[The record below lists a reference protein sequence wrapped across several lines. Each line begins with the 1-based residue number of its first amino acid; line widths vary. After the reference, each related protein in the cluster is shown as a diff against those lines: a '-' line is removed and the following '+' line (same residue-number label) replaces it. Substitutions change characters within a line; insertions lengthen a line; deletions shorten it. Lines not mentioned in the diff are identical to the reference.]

1 MKKFYFLFLF
11 ALIAS
16 IGNLY
21 AAEKTVTW
29 NFAGRKS
36 GTGATTSCELKVQS
50 GSASGTWKITA
61 SKKFSAQTGRGST
74 SVTLGSKND
83 PCTDAKLEL
92 TNSPIP
98 EGAQIKKVSI
108 TAKTNNANGATFG
121 LQIGGVSSETTLT
134 FDKTKTTQE
143 FTESKVGNVVLVI
156 NTLNQSNVSLY
167 SISITYEEV
176 AETKC
181 AKPTFNLENG
191 KTYTDAQTLVI
202 TSTTA
207 DATIHYTI
215 NRGEE
220 KTGQPAE
227 FTENGEYTVDAWA
240 TKDNLTESDH
250 ASIKFTIAKK
260 CAAPTF
266 TPAAG
271 FLKLGNAITF
281 TSATADAEVY
291 YQYSYNGGEYTSF
304 VKGTSFTPDKEGT
317 YKIIAKATK
326 TGLEDGVSGEQ
337 IYEVGNLVFYES
349 FDKNDGTGG
358 NDGKWSGSIASN
370 DIQYDVTGW
379 TCQNASGANKC
390 AKFGTSSKKGTA
402 TTPALTD
409 LEGDAILTFK
419 AAPWNTEGGKMSVTI
434 SDGTIETS
442 EFELINNTFTEYSVK
457 ISGGA
462 TSKITFTSSE
472 ARFFLDEVKVK
483 QVAVAT
489 PTITPNGG
497 DVKVGDKITFAT
509 KTDGATLS
517 YSTDGG
523 QTWTPGS
530 EYAAAT
536 VGELNLWVKATK
548 GSDESAVAKA
558 TFNVVD
564 PNAIGSVNINITAD
578 KTAKTGELFGT
589 MTVAVPMPIN
599 ATVMDVVIKKDGK
612 EFSSDKN
619 LTAEFSKEITETGTY
634 EIDVTANNDKE
645 IIGDKKTAEFYSN
658 KLTDIA
664 DFLLYG
670 PECNNLFGSDVVYEF
685 TCPLSVTYA
694 NGSNLWVTD
703 GTDGMLIFQRGG
715 FSTAYTN
722 GTVFAKG
729 IKGQYTVYNNTIE
742 LTEPVLTETTEG
754 ATVDPKQIEIAAIS
768 ADNQNQFVIIKD
780 AVLNVKNET
789 FADAAGNTVDM
800 YDKKF
805 CTVPADGTYDVVGI
819 VSYYGYSEA
828 EAATQ
833 VYPLAFL
840 TAPTATL
847 GFTAAEINE
856 MPWLAANDKVLTE
869 EATEVKDAS
878 CVKLTCE
885 EGAQIEYTLVS
896 AETGSSTAT
905 VESGAEIVGLIKGEV
920 YELTVCAVKGGYKSA
935 SRQYTFTITG
945 STSSVS
951 SMSAEGVKVFATE
964 GGVEVVAAEATD
976 VAVYTVAGQLVRQ
989 ARVAEDSTLVNVAPG
1004 FYVVRA
1010 NGTATKVI
1018 VR

>member
-21 AAEKTVTW
+21 AAEVTD
-29 NFAGRKS
+29 
-36 GTGATTSCELKVQS
+36 V
-50 GSASGTWKITA
+50 ITA
-61 SKKFSAQTGRGST
+61 SNLKATGTTYVLFSNVKVTSEASYSGQSAQTGNNTGIIQLNNSK
-74 SVTLGSKND
+74 KND
-83 PCTDAKLEL
+83 HNIGIVSTVSGGL
-92 TNSPIP
+92 
-98 EGAQIKKVSI
+98 IKSVSI
-108 TAKTNNANGATFG
+108 EVDNSNAKTYSVYAK
-121 LQIGGVSSETTLT
+121 
-134 FDKTKTTQE
+134 KTAYSAIEDLYNDPKQGDLIL
-143 FTESKVGNVVLVI
+143 ESK
-156 NTLNQSNVSLY
+156 
-167 SISITYEEV
+167 
-176 AETKC
+176 
-181 AKPTFNLENG
+181 
-191 KTYTDAQTLVI
+191 
-202 TSTTA
+202 ST
-207 DATIHYTI
+207 
-215 NRGEE
+215 
-220 KTGQPAE
+220 
-227 FTENGEYTVDAWA
+227 
-240 TKDNLTESDH
+240 
-250 ASIKFTIAKK
+250 
-260 CAAPTF
+260 
-266 TPAAG
+266 
-271 FLKLGNAITF
+271 
-281 TSATADAEVY
+281 
-291 YQYSYNGGEYTSF
+291 
-304 VKGTSFTPDKEGT
+304 
-317 YKIIAKATK
+317 
-326 TGLEDGVSGEQ
+326 
-337 IYEVGNLVFYES
+337 
-349 FDKNDGTGG
+349 
-358 NDGKWSGSIASN
+358 GSV
-370 DIQYDVTGW
+370 DVTGEYYYI
-379 TCQNASGANKC
+379 GIR
-390 AKFGTSSKKGTA
+390 SKKG
-402 TTPALTD
+402 
-409 LEGDAILTFK
+409 
-419 AAPWNTEGGKMSVTI
+419 V
-434 SDGTIETS
+434 
-442 EFELINNTFTEYSVK
+442 VK
-457 ISGGA
+457 IK
-462 TSKITFTSSE
+462 KITITYINSS
-472 ARFFLDEVKVK
+472 VS
-483 QVAVAT
+483 T

-517 YSTDGG
+517 YSTDEGK
-523 QTWTPGS
+523 TWTPGS
-530 EYAAAT
+530 EYTATT
-536 VGELNLWVKATK
+536 VGALNLWVKATK

-780 AVLNVKNET
+780 AVLNVKNKT

-856 MPWLAANDKVLTE
+856 MPWLAANDIVLTE

-964 GGVEVVAAEATD
+964 GGVEVVAEEAAE
-976 VAVYTVAGQLVRQ
+976 VAVYTAAGQLVRQ
-989 ARVAEDSTLVNVAPG
+989 ARVAEGSTLVNVAPG

>member
-16 IGNLY
+16 ISNLY
-21 AAEKTVTW
+21 AVEKTVTFDFSTDPGVVSGIKNGEITVSFKTPGNTPAW
-29 NFAGRKS
+29 NKS
-36 GTGATTSCELKVQS
+36 NGGEIRAYAKNTITVSSAKKIKAIKFTFNKSD
-50 GSASGTWKITA
+50 GSNKIT
-61 SKKFSAQTGRGST
+61 STPTGFTSPTWTGESESVVFS
-74 SVTLGSKND
+74 
-83 PCTDAKLEL
+83 
-92 TNSPIP
+92 
-98 EGAQIKKVSI
+98 
-108 TAKTNNANGATFG
+108 
-121 LQIGGVSSETTLT
+121 IGGTKGHRKV
-134 FDKTKTTQE
+134 KTIE
-143 FTESKVGNVVLVI
+143 V
-156 NTLNQSNVSLY
+156 
-167 SISITYEEV
+167 TYEEG

-181 AKPTFNLENG
+181 AT
-191 KTYTDAQTLVI
+191 
-202 TSTTA
+202 
-207 DATIHYTI
+207 
-215 NRGEE
+215 
-220 KTGQPAE
+220 
-227 FTENGEYTVDAWA
+227 
-240 TKDNLTESDH
+240 
-250 ASIKFTIAKK
+250 
-260 CAAPTF
+260 PTF

-271 FLKLGNAITF
+271 YLKLGNAITF
-281 TSATADAEVY
+281 TSATADAEIY
-291 YQYSYNGGEYTSF
+291 YQYSYNGGEYNSF

-326 TGLEDGVSGEQ
+326 TGLEDGISGEQ
-337 IYEVGNLVFYES
+337 TYEVGNLVFYES

-358 NDGKWSGSIASN
+358 NDGRWNGSIAAN

-379 TCQNASGANKC
+379 TCENAKGANMC
-390 AKFGTSSKKGTA
+390 AKFGTGGAKGKA
-402 TTPALTD
+402 TTPALTG
-409 LEGDAILTFK
+409 LAGDAILTFK
-419 AAPWNTEGGKMSVTI
+419 AGAWNVTNEKNTLNISITNGTLDKTSV
-434 SDGTIETS
+434 
-442 EFELINNTFTEYSVK
+442 ELKKGEFTEYT
-457 ISGGA
+457 INITGADA
-462 TSKITFTSSE
+462 TSKITFE
-472 ARFFLDEVKVK
+472 AAEVEDNRFFLDEVKVK

-509 KTDGATLS
+509 KTEGATLS
-517 YSTDGG
+517 YSTDEGK
-523 QTWTPGS
+523 TWTPGS
-530 EYAAAT
+530 EYTAAA
-536 VGELNLWVKATK
+536 VGALNLWVKAIK
-548 GSDESAVAKA
+548 DSDESAVAKA

-578 KTAKTGELFGT
+578 KKAKTGELFGT

-612 EFSSDKN
+612 EFSSDKG

-645 IIGDKKTAEFYSN
+645 ITGDKKTAEFYSN

-685 TCPLSVTYA
+685 TCPLSVTFSK
-694 NGSNLWVTD
+694 GENLWVTD

-729 IKGQYTVYNNTIE
+729 IKGQYTVYNNTTIE

-754 ATVDPKQIEIAAIS
+754 ATVDPKQIEISAIK
-768 ADNQNQFVIIKD
+768 ADNQNQYVIIKD

-789 FADAAGNTVDM
+789 FADAVGNTVDM
-800 YDKKF
+800 FDKKF

-819 VSYYGYSEA
+819 VSYYKPKKA

-840 TAPTATL
+840 TTPTATL

-951 SMSAEGVKVFATE
+951 SMSAEGVKVFAAE
-964 GGVEVVAAEATD
+964 GGVKVVADEAAD

-989 ARVAEDSTLVNVAPG
+989 ARVAEGSTLVNVAPG

>member
-16 IGNLY
+16 ISNLY
-21 AAEKTVTW
+21 AAGKTVTFDFSTDPGAVSGIKNGEIMVSFKTPGVAPVW
-29 NFAGRKS
+29 KESNGGEIRAYAKNTITVSSAKKIKAIKFTFNKDDGNKITSTPTGFTSPTWTGESESVVFKIGGKS
-36 GTGATTSCELKVQS
+36 GHRKVK
-50 GSASGTWKITA
+50 TIE
-61 SKKFSAQTGRGST
+61 
-74 SVTLGSKND
+74 VTY
-83 PCTDAKLEL
+83 DA
-92 TNSPIP
+92 P
-98 EGAQIKKVSI
+98 V
-108 TAKTNNANGATFG
+108 
-121 LQIGGVSSETTLT
+121 
-134 FDKTKTTQE
+134 
-143 FTESKVGNVVLVI
+143 
-156 NTLNQSNVSLY
+156 
-167 SISITYEEV
+167 
-176 AETKC
+176 ETKC
-181 AKPTFNLENG
+181 ATPTFNLENG
-191 KTYTDAQTLVI
+191 KTYTDAQTLEI

-215 NRGEE
+215 NGGEE
-220 KTGQPAE
+220 KTGQSAE

-240 TKDNLTESDH
+240 TKDGLTDSEH
-250 ASIKFTIAKK
+250 APITFTIAKK

-291 YQYSYNGGEYTSF
+291 YQYSYNGGEYNSF

-326 TGLEDGVSGEQ
+326 TGFEDGVSEEQ

-379 TCQNASGANKC
+379 TCPNASGANKC

-402 TTPALTD
+402 TTPALTG

-472 ARFFLDEVKVK
+472 DRFFLDEVKVK

-530 EYAAAT
+530 EYTATT
-536 VGELNLWVKATK
+536 VGALNLWVKATK

-800 YDKKF
+800 YDKEF

-819 VSYYGYSEA
+819 VSYFGYPNNVP
-828 EAATQ
+828 ATQ

-856 MPWLAANDKVLTE
+856 MPWLAANDIVLTE
-869 EATEVKDAS
+869 DGSFEDMNAS

-885 EGAQIEYTLVS
+885 EGAQIEYTLDS
-896 AETGSSTAT
+896 GEPSPSTAT
-905 VESGAEIVGLIKGEV
+905 VESGTEIGFTDGES
-920 YELTVCAVKGGYKSA
+920 YMLTVCAVKGGYKSA
-935 SRQYTFTITG
+935 SREYLFSIG
-945 STSSVS
+945 KTSSVS
-951 SMSAEGVKVFATE
+951 SMSAEGVKVFAAE
-964 GGVEVVAAEATD
+964 GGVEVVADEAAE

-989 ARVAEDSTLVNVAPG
+989 ARVAEGSTLVNVAPG

-1010 NGTATKVI
+1010 NDTATKVI

>member
-61 SKKFSAQTGRGST
+61 SKKFSAQTGSGST

-108 TAKTNNANGATFG
+108 TAKTNNAKGATFG

-291 YQYSYNGGEYTSF
+291 YQYSYNGGEYNSF

-317 YKIIAKATK
+317 FKIIAKATK
-326 TGLEDGVSGEQ
+326 TGFEDGVSEEQ

-358 NDGKWSGSIASN
+358 NDGQWSGNIATN

-379 TCQNASGANKC
+379 TCISENGANKC
-390 AKFGTSSKKGTA
+390 ARFGANKTKGKA
-402 TTPALTD
+402 TTPALAG

-419 AAPWNTEGGKMSVTI
+419 AAPWGDEGGKMTVSI
-434 SDGTIETS
+434 SNGTIENS
-442 EFELINNTFTEYSVK
+442 KFDLSNQTFTEYSVK
-457 ISGGA
+457 IRGGA
-462 TSKITFTSSE
+462 TSKITFTSE
-472 ARFFLDEVKVK
+472 NNRFFLDEVKV
-483 QVAVAT
+483 VAIVKEPKE
-489 PTITPNGG
+489 PT
-497 DVKVGDKITFAT
+497 V
-509 KTDGATLS
+509 
-517 YSTDGG
+517 
-523 QTWTPGS
+523 
-530 EYAAAT
+530 
-536 VGELNLWVKATK
+536 
-548 GSDESAVAKA
+548 
-558 TFNVVD
+558 
-564 PNAIGSVNINITAD
+564 
-578 KTAKTGELFGT
+578 
-589 MTVAVPMPIN
+589 
-599 ATVMDVVIKKDGK
+599 
-612 EFSSDKN
+612 
-619 LTAEFSKEITETGTY
+619 
-634 EIDVTANNDKE
+634 
-645 IIGDKKTAEFYSN
+645 
-658 KLTDIA
+658 
-664 DFLLYG
+664 
-670 PECNNLFGSDVVYEF
+670 
-685 TCPLSVTYA
+685 
-694 NGSNLWVTD
+694 
-703 GTDGMLIFQRGG
+703 
-715 FSTAYTN
+715 
-722 GTVFAKG
+722 
-729 IKGQYTVYNNTIE
+729 
-742 LTEPVLTETTEG
+742 
-754 ATVDPKQIEIAAIS
+754 
-768 ADNQNQFVIIKD
+768 
-780 AVLNVKNET
+780 
-789 FADAAGNTVDM
+789 
-800 YDKKF
+800 
-805 CTVPADGTYDVVGI
+805 
-819 VSYYGYSEA
+819 
-828 EAATQ
+828 
-833 VYPLAFL
+833 
-840 TAPTATL
+840 TL

>member
-21 AAEKTVTW
+21 AAEVTD
-29 NFAGRKS
+29 
-36 GTGATTSCELKVQS
+36 V
-50 GSASGTWKITA
+50 ITA
-61 SKKFSAQTGRGST
+61 SNLKATGTTYVLFSNVKVTSEASYSGQSAQTGNNTGIIQLNNSIKNGHNIGIVST
-74 SVTLGSKND
+74 VSGGLIKSVSIEVDNSNANTYSVYAKKTAYSAIEDLYND
-83 PCTDAKLEL
+83 PKQGDLIL
-92 TNSPIP
+92 
-98 EGAQIKKVSI
+98 
-108 TAKTNNANGATFG
+108 
-121 LQIGGVSSETTLT
+121 
-134 FDKTKTTQE
+134 
-143 FTESKVGNVVLVI
+143 ESK
-156 NTLNQSNVSLY
+156 
-167 SISITYEEV
+167 
-176 AETKC
+176 
-181 AKPTFNLENG
+181 
-191 KTYTDAQTLVI
+191 
-202 TSTTA
+202 ST
-207 DATIHYTI
+207 
-215 NRGEE
+215 
-220 KTGQPAE
+220 
-227 FTENGEYTVDAWA
+227 
-240 TKDNLTESDH
+240 
-250 ASIKFTIAKK
+250 
-260 CAAPTF
+260 
-266 TPAAG
+266 
-271 FLKLGNAITF
+271 
-281 TSATADAEVY
+281 
-291 YQYSYNGGEYTSF
+291 
-304 VKGTSFTPDKEGT
+304 
-317 YKIIAKATK
+317 
-326 TGLEDGVSGEQ
+326 
-337 IYEVGNLVFYES
+337 
-349 FDKNDGTGG
+349 
-358 NDGKWSGSIASN
+358 GSV
-370 DIQYDVTGW
+370 DVTGEYYYI
-379 TCQNASGANKC
+379 GIR
-390 AKFGTSSKKGTA
+390 SKK
-402 TTPALTD
+402 
-409 LEGDAILTFK
+409 
-419 AAPWNTEGGKMSVTI
+419 NV
-434 SDGTIETS
+434 
-442 EFELINNTFTEYSVK
+442 VK
-457 ISGGA
+457 IK
-462 TSKITFTSSE
+462 KITITYINSS
-472 ARFFLDEVKVK
+472 VS
-483 QVAVAT
+483 T

-517 YSTDGG
+517 YSTDEGK
-523 QTWTPGS
+523 TWTPGS

-536 VGELNLWVKATK
+536 VGALNLWVKATK

-819 VSYYGYSEA
+819 VSYYGYSGA
-828 EAATQ
+828 VPATQ

-856 MPWLAANDKVLTE
+856 MSWLAANDKVLTE
-869 EATEVKDAS
+869 DGSFEDINAS

-885 EGAQIEYTLVS
+885 EGAQIEYTLDS
-896 AETGSSTAT
+896 GEPSPSTAT
-905 VESGAEIVGLIKGEV
+905 VESGTEIGFTDGES
-920 YELTVCAVKGGYKSA
+920 YMLTVCAVKGGYKSA
-935 SRQYTFTITG
+935 SREYMFSIG
-945 STSSVS
+945 KTSSVS
-951 SMSAEGVKVFATE
+951 SMSSEGVKVFAAE
-964 GGVEVVAAEATD
+964 GGVKVVAAEATD
-976 VAVYTVAGQLVRQ
+976 VAVYTAAGQLVRQ
-989 ARVAEDSTLVNVAPG
+989 ARVAEGSTLVNVAPG

>member
-21 AAEKTVTW
+21 AAEVTD
-29 NFAGRKS
+29 
-36 GTGATTSCELKVQS
+36 V
-50 GSASGTWKITA
+50 ITA
-61 SKKFSAQTGRGST
+61 SNLKATGTTYVLFSNVKVTSEASYSGQSAQTGNNTGIIQLNSKKKNSRNIGIVST
-74 SVTLGSKND
+74 VSGGLIKSVSIEVDNSNANTYSVYAKKTAYSAIEDLYND
-83 PCTDAKLEL
+83 PKQGNLILESKSTGSL
-92 TNSPIP
+92 DVAGEYYYIGIRSKS
-98 EGAQIKKVSI
+98 GAVKIKKI
-108 TAKTNNANGATFG
+108 T
-121 LQIGGVSSETTLT
+121 
-134 FDKTKTTQE
+134 
-143 FTESKVGNVVLVI
+143 
-156 NTLNQSNVSLY
+156 
-167 SISITYEEV
+167 ITYV
-176 AETKC
+176 
-181 AKPTFNLENG
+181 N
-191 KTYTDAQTLVI
+191 
-202 TSTTA
+202 
-207 DATIHYTI
+207 
-215 NRGEE
+215 
-220 KTGQPAE
+220 
-227 FTENGEYTVDAWA
+227 
-240 TKDNLTESDH
+240 
-250 ASIKFTIAKK
+250 
-260 CAAPTF
+260 
-266 TPAAG
+266 
-271 FLKLGNAITF
+271 
-281 TSATADAEVY
+281 
-291 YQYSYNGGEYTSF
+291 
-304 VKGTSFTPDKEGT
+304 
-317 YKIIAKATK
+317 
-326 TGLEDGVSGEQ
+326 
-337 IYEVGNLVFYES
+337 
-349 FDKNDGTGG
+349 
-358 NDGKWSGSIASN
+358 
-370 DIQYDVTGW
+370 
-379 TCQNASGANKC
+379 
-390 AKFGTSSKKGTA
+390 SS
-402 TTPALTD
+402 
-409 LEGDAILTFK
+409 
-419 AAPWNTEGGKMSVTI
+419 
-434 SDGTIETS
+434 
-442 EFELINNTFTEYSVK
+442 
-457 ISGGA
+457 
-462 TSKITFTSSE
+462 
-472 ARFFLDEVKVK
+472 
-483 QVAVAT
+483 VAT

-523 QTWTPGS
+523 QTWTQGS
-530 EYAAAT
+530 EYTATT
-536 VGELNLWVKATK
+536 VGALNLWVKATK
-548 GSDESAVAKA
+548 DSDESAVAKA

-645 IIGDKKTAEFYSN
+645 ITGDKKTAEFYSN

-722 GTVFAKG
+722 GTVFVKG

-819 VSYYGYSEA
+819 VSYFGYSGA
-828 EAATQ
+828 VPATQ

-856 MPWLAANDKVLTE
+856 MSWLAANDKVLTE
-869 EATEVKDAS
+869 DGSFEDINAS

-885 EGAQIEYTLVS
+885 EGAQIEYTLDS
-896 AETGSSTAT
+896 GEPSPSTAT
-905 VESGAEIVGLIKGEV
+905 VESGTEIGFTDGES
-920 YELTVCAVKGGYKSA
+920 YMLTVCAVKGGYKSA
-935 SRQYTFTITG
+935 SREYMFSIG
-945 STSSVS
+945 KTSSVS
-951 SMSAEGVKVFATE
+951 SMSAEGVKVFAAE
-964 GGVEVVAAEATD
+964 SGVEVVADEATD
-976 VAVYTVAGQLVRQ
+976 VAVYTAAGQLVRQ
-989 ARVAEDSTLVNVAPG
+989 ARVAEGSTLVNVAPG

>member
-29 NFAGRKS
+29 NFDNFPEDGLAAEKFKS
-36 GTGATTSCELKVQS
+36 YNLSGEKCASTGGKASADIVTVNKYVNITNISFKISKTSKNSKSSVYKVYIS
-50 GSASGTWKITA
+50 ENGKSWIYVGASPNYTSAEIKNGKWTDVSLNFAQDKKTGYVKIEYT
-61 SKKFSAQTGRGST
+61 GST
-74 SVTLGSKND
+74 AERLI
-83 PCTDAKLEL
+83 DA
-92 TNSPIP
+92 
-98 EGAQIKKVSI
+98 
-108 TAKTNNANGATFG
+108 
-121 LQIGGVSSETTLT
+121 
-134 FDKTKTTQE
+134 
-143 FTESKVGNVVLVI
+143 
-156 NTLNQSNVSLY
+156 
-167 SISITYEEV
+167 ISITYEE
-176 AETKC
+176 AEG
-181 AKPTFNLENG
+181 PTP
-191 KTYTDAQTLVI
+191 VV
-202 TSTTA
+202 S
-207 DATIHYTI
+207 
-215 NRGEE
+215 
-220 KTGQPAE
+220 
-227 FTENGEYTVDAWA
+227 
-240 TKDNLTESDH
+240 
-250 ASIKFTIAKK
+250 K

-271 FLKLGNAITF
+271 YLKLGNAITF
-281 TSATADAEVY
+281 TSATADAEIS

-326 TGLEDGVSGEQ
+326 TGLEDGISGEQ
-337 IYEVGNLVFYES
+337 TYEVGNLVFYES

-358 NDGKWSGSIASN
+358 NDGQWNGNIATSSIK
-370 DIQYDVTGW
+370 YDVTGW
-379 TCQNASGANKC
+379 TCLNASGANKC

-402 TTPALTD
+402 TTPALTG
-409 LEGDAILTFK
+409 LAGDAVLAFK
-419 AAPWNTEGGKMSVTI
+419 AGAWNVTDEKTTLNISITNGTLDKTSV
-434 SDGTIETS
+434 
-442 EFELINNTFTEYSVK
+442 ELKKGEFTEYT
-457 ISGGA
+457 INITGADA
-462 TSKITFTSSE
+462 TSKITFE
-472 ARFFLDEVKVK
+472 AAEVEDNRFFLDEVKIK

-497 DVKVGDKITFAT
+497 DVNVGDKITFVT

-530 EYAAAT
+530 EYTAAK
-536 VGELNLWVKATK
+536 VGALNLWVKATK
-548 GSDESAVAKA
+548 DSDESAVAKA

-578 KTAKTGELFGT
+578 KTAATGELFGT

-599 ATVMDVVIKKDGK
+599 ATEMDVVIKKDGK
-612 EFSSDKN
+612 EFINKKGLS
-619 LTAEFSKEITETGTY
+619 TEFSTVITETGTY
-634 EIDVTANNDKE
+634 EIDVIANNDKE
-645 IIGDKKTAEFYSN
+645 MTGDKKTAELYSN

-729 IKGQYTVYNNTIE
+729 IKGQYTVYNNTTIE

-754 ATVDPKQIEIAAIS
+754 ATVDPKQIEISAIK

-800 YDKKF
+800 FNKEF

-819 VSYYGYSEA
+819 VSYYKPKKA

-856 MPWLAANDKVLTE
+856 MPWLAANDIVLTE
-869 EATEVKDAS
+869 DGSFEGMNAS

-885 EGAQIEYTLVS
+885 EGAQIEYTLDS
-896 AETGSSTAT
+896 GEPSPSTAA
-905 VESGAEIVGLIKGEV
+905 VESGTEIGFTDGES
-920 YELTVCAVKGGYKSA
+920 YMLTVCAVKGGYKSA
-935 SRQYTFTITG
+935 SREYMFSIG
-945 STSSVS
+945 KTSSVS
-951 SMSAEGVKVFATE
+951 SMSAEGVKVFAAE
-964 GGVEVVAAEATD
+964 GGVEVVAAEAAD

-989 ARVAEDSTLVNVAPG
+989 VRVAEGSTLVNVAPG

>member
-29 NFAGRKS
+29 NFDNFPEDGLAAEKFKS
-36 GTGATTSCELKVQS
+36 YNLSGEKCASTGGKASADIVTVNKYVNITNISFKISKTSKNSKSSVYKVYIS
-50 GSASGTWKITA
+50 ENGKSWIYVGASPNYTSAEIKNGKWTDVSLNFAQDKKTGYVKIEYT
-61 SKKFSAQTGRGST
+61 GST
-74 SVTLGSKND
+74 AERLI
-83 PCTDAKLEL
+83 DA
-92 TNSPIP
+92 
-98 EGAQIKKVSI
+98 
-108 TAKTNNANGATFG
+108 
-121 LQIGGVSSETTLT
+121 
-134 FDKTKTTQE
+134 
-143 FTESKVGNVVLVI
+143 
-156 NTLNQSNVSLY
+156 
-167 SISITYEEV
+167 ISITYEE
-176 AETKC
+176 AEG
-181 AKPTFNLENG
+181 PTP
-191 KTYTDAQTLVI
+191 VV
-202 TSTTA
+202 S
-207 DATIHYTI
+207 
-215 NRGEE
+215 
-220 KTGQPAE
+220 
-227 FTENGEYTVDAWA
+227 
-240 TKDNLTESDH
+240 
-250 ASIKFTIAKK
+250 K

-271 FLKLGNAITF
+271 YLKLGNAITF
-281 TSATADAEVY
+281 TSATADAEIS

-358 NDGKWSGSIASN
+358 NDGQWSGNIATN
-370 DIQYDVTGW
+370 DIQYDVAGW
-379 TCQNASGANKC
+379 TCENEKGANKC

-402 TTPALTD
+402 TTPALTG

-442 EFELINNTFTEYSVK
+442 EFELINNTFTEYFVK

-472 ARFFLDEVKVK
+472 DRFFLDEVKVK
-483 QVAVAT
+483 PVLVAT

-530 EYAAAT
+530 EYTATT
-536 VGELNLWVKATK
+536 VGALNLWVKATK

-645 IIGDKKTAEFYSN
+645 ITGDKKTAEFYSN

-685 TCPLSVTYA
+685 TCPLSVTFS
-694 NGSNLWVTD
+694 NGENLWVTD

-729 IKGQYTVYNNTIE
+729 IKGQYTVYRNTIE
-742 LTEPVLTETTEG
+742 LLNPTLTETTEG
-754 ATVDPKQIEIAAIS
+754 ATIDPKQIEIAAIS

-856 MPWLAANDKVLTE
+856 MPWLAANDIVLTE
-869 EATEVKDAS
+869 DGSFEDINAS

-885 EGAQIEYTLVS
+885 EGAQIEYTLDS
-896 AETGSSTAT
+896 GEPSPSTAT
-905 VESGAEIVGLIKGEV
+905 VESGTEIGFTDGES
-920 YELTVCAVKGGYKSA
+920 YMLTVCAVKGGYKSA
-935 SRQYTFTITG
+935 SREYLFSIG
-945 STSSVS
+945 KTSSVS
-951 SMSAEGVKVFATE
+951 SMSAEGIKVVAAE
-964 GGVEVVAAEATD
+964 GGVEVVAEEATD

-989 ARVAEDSTLVNVAPG
+989 ARVAEGSTLVNVAPG

>member
-16 IGNLY
+16 ISNLY
-21 AAEKTVTW
+21 AAEKTVTYTFTSKTWEAAEGNW
-29 NFAGRKS
+29 NPLKEGNSKEDRGVAVTSAVS
-36 GTGATTSCELKVQS
+36 GASAESPS
-50 GSASGTWKITA
+50 GFSKITLVNMVWSTSGKGA
-61 SKKFSAQTGRGST
+61 GTINMYISDNKVGSKTVGKSMSNQKFSVVTDPSNT
-74 SVTLGSKND
+74 SGVVKFD
-83 PCTDAKLEL
+83 VKCTAG
-92 TNSPIP
+92 TIY
-98 EGAQIKKVSI
+98 IK
-108 TAKTNNANGATFG
+108 
-121 LQIGGVSSETTLT
+121 
-134 FDKTKTTQE
+134 
-143 FTESKVGNVVLVI
+143 
-156 NTLNQSNVSLY
+156 

-181 AKPTFNLENG
+181 AT
-191 KTYTDAQTLVI
+191 
-202 TSTTA
+202 
-207 DATIHYTI
+207 
-215 NRGEE
+215 
-220 KTGQPAE
+220 
-227 FTENGEYTVDAWA
+227 
-240 TKDNLTESDH
+240 
-250 ASIKFTIAKK
+250 
-260 CAAPTF
+260 PTF

-291 YQYSYNGGEYTSF
+291 YQYSYNGGEYNSF

-326 TGLEDGVSGEQ
+326 TGLEDGVSEEQ

-358 NDGKWSGSIASN
+358 NDGQWSGNIATN
-370 DIQYDVTGW
+370 EIQYDVAGW
-379 TCQNASGANKC
+379 TCENEKGANKC
-390 AKFGTSSKKGTA
+390 AKFGASTKGKA
-402 TTPALTD
+402 TTPALTG
-409 LEGDAILTFK
+409 LGGDAVLTFK
-419 AAPWNTEGGKMSVTI
+419 AGAWNIEKEKTTLNISITNGTLDKTSV
-434 SDGTIETS
+434 DLKKGE
-442 EFELINNTFTEYSVK
+442 FTEYT
-457 ISGGA
+457 INITGADA
-462 TSKITFTSSE
+462 TSKITFE
-472 ARFFLDEVKVK
+472 AAVDKNNRFFLDEVKVK

-517 YSTDGG
+517 YSTDEGK
-523 QTWTPGS
+523 TWTPGS

-536 VGELNLWVKATK
+536 VGALNLWVKATK

-578 KTAKTGELFGT
+578 KTAATGELFGT

-645 IIGDKKTAEFYSN
+645 NIGDKKTAEFYSN

-780 AVLNVKNET
+780 AVLNVKNKT

-800 YDKKF
+800 FNKEF

-819 VSYYGYSEA
+819 VSYFGYPNNVP
-828 EAATQ
+828 ATQ

-951 SMSAEGVKVFATE
+951 SMSVEGVKVFAAE
-964 GGVEVVAAEATD
+964 GGVEVVADEAAE
-976 VAVYTVAGQLVRQ
+976 VAVYTAAGQLVRQ
-989 ARVAEDSTLVNVAPG
+989 ARVAEGSTLVNVAPG

>member
-21 AAEKTVTW
+21 AAEVTD
-29 NFAGRKS
+29 
-36 GTGATTSCELKVQS
+36 V
-50 GSASGTWKITA
+50 ITA
-61 SKKFSAQTGRGST
+61 SNLKATGTTYVLFSNVKVTSEASYSGQSAQTGNNTGIIQLNSKKKNSRNIGIVST
-74 SVTLGSKND
+74 VSGGLIKSVSIEVDNSNANTYSVYAKKTAYSAIEDLYND
-83 PCTDAKLEL
+83 PKQGNLIKESKSTGSLDVAGEYYYIGIRSK
-92 TNSPIP
+92 S
-98 EGAQIKKVSI
+98 GAVKIKKI
-108 TAKTNNANGATFG
+108 T
-121 LQIGGVSSETTLT
+121 
-134 FDKTKTTQE
+134 
-143 FTESKVGNVVLVI
+143 
-156 NTLNQSNVSLY
+156 
-167 SISITYEEV
+167 ITYV
-176 AETKC
+176 
-181 AKPTFNLENG
+181 N
-191 KTYTDAQTLVI
+191 
-202 TSTTA
+202 
-207 DATIHYTI
+207 
-215 NRGEE
+215 
-220 KTGQPAE
+220 
-227 FTENGEYTVDAWA
+227 
-240 TKDNLTESDH
+240 
-250 ASIKFTIAKK
+250 
-260 CAAPTF
+260 
-266 TPAAG
+266 
-271 FLKLGNAITF
+271 
-281 TSATADAEVY
+281 
-291 YQYSYNGGEYTSF
+291 
-304 VKGTSFTPDKEGT
+304 
-317 YKIIAKATK
+317 
-326 TGLEDGVSGEQ
+326 
-337 IYEVGNLVFYES
+337 
-349 FDKNDGTGG
+349 
-358 NDGKWSGSIASN
+358 
-370 DIQYDVTGW
+370 
-379 TCQNASGANKC
+379 
-390 AKFGTSSKKGTA
+390 SS
-402 TTPALTD
+402 
-409 LEGDAILTFK
+409 
-419 AAPWNTEGGKMSVTI
+419 
-434 SDGTIETS
+434 
-442 EFELINNTFTEYSVK
+442 
-457 ISGGA
+457 
-462 TSKITFTSSE
+462 
-472 ARFFLDEVKVK
+472 
-483 QVAVAT
+483 VAT

-497 DVKVGDKITFAT
+497 DVSVGDKITFAT

-530 EYAAAT
+530 EYTATT
-536 VGELNLWVKATK
+536 VGALNLWVKATK

-645 IIGDKKTAEFYSN
+645 IKGDKKTAEFYSN

-819 VSYYGYSEA
+819 VSYFGYSGA
-828 EAATQ
+828 VPATQ

-856 MPWLAANDKVLTE
+856 MSWLAANDKVLTE
-869 EATEVKDAS
+869 DGSFEDINAS

-885 EGAQIEYTLVS
+885 EGAQIEYTLDS
-896 AETGSSTAT
+896 GEPSPSTAT
-905 VESGAEIVGLIKGEV
+905 VESGTEIGFTDGES
-920 YELTVCAVKGGYKSA
+920 YMLTVCAVKGGYKSA
-935 SRQYTFTITG
+935 SREYMFSIG
-945 STSSVS
+945 KTSSVS
-951 SMSAEGVKVFATE
+951 SMSAEGVKVFAAE

-989 ARVAEDSTLVNVAPG
+989 ARVAEGSTLVNVAPG

>member
-21 AAEKTVTW
+21 AAEVTD
-29 NFAGRKS
+29 
-36 GTGATTSCELKVQS
+36 V
-50 GSASGTWKITA
+50 ITA
-61 SKKFSAQTGRGST
+61 SNLKATGTTYVLFSNVKVTSEASYSGQSAQTGNNTGIIQLNNSK
-74 SVTLGSKND
+74 KND
-83 PCTDAKLEL
+83 HNIGIVSTVSGGL
-92 TNSPIP
+92 
-98 EGAQIKKVSI
+98 IKSVSI
-108 TAKTNNANGATFG
+108 EVDNSNANTYSVYAK
-121 LQIGGVSSETTLT
+121 
-134 FDKTKTTQE
+134 KTAYSAIEDLYNDPKQGDLIL
-143 FTESKVGNVVLVI
+143 ESK
-156 NTLNQSNVSLY
+156 
-167 SISITYEEV
+167 
-176 AETKC
+176 
-181 AKPTFNLENG
+181 
-191 KTYTDAQTLVI
+191 
-202 TSTTA
+202 ST
-207 DATIHYTI
+207 
-215 NRGEE
+215 
-220 KTGQPAE
+220 
-227 FTENGEYTVDAWA
+227 
-240 TKDNLTESDH
+240 
-250 ASIKFTIAKK
+250 
-260 CAAPTF
+260 
-266 TPAAG
+266 
-271 FLKLGNAITF
+271 
-281 TSATADAEVY
+281 
-291 YQYSYNGGEYTSF
+291 
-304 VKGTSFTPDKEGT
+304 
-317 YKIIAKATK
+317 
-326 TGLEDGVSGEQ
+326 
-337 IYEVGNLVFYES
+337 
-349 FDKNDGTGG
+349 
-358 NDGKWSGSIASN
+358 GSV
-370 DIQYDVTGW
+370 DVTGEYYYI
-379 TCQNASGANKC
+379 GIR
-390 AKFGTSSKKGTA
+390 SKK
-402 TTPALTD
+402 
-409 LEGDAILTFK
+409 
-419 AAPWNTEGGKMSVTI
+419 NV
-434 SDGTIETS
+434 
-442 EFELINNTFTEYSVK
+442 VK
-457 ISGGA
+457 IK
-462 TSKITFTSSE
+462 KITITYINSS
-472 ARFFLDEVKVK
+472 VS
-483 QVAVAT
+483 T

-517 YSTDGG
+517 YSTDEGK
-523 QTWTPGS
+523 TWTPGS

-536 VGELNLWVKATK
+536 VGALNLWVKATK

-578 KTAKTGELFGT
+578 KKAKTGELFGT

-599 ATVMDVVIKKDGK
+599 ATEMDVVIKKDGK
-612 EFSSDKN
+612 EFSSDTG

-819 VSYYGYSEA
+819 VSYFGYSGA
-828 EAATQ
+828 VPATQ

-976 VAVYTVAGQLVRQ
+976 VAVYTAAGQLVRQ
-989 ARVAEDSTLVNVAPG
+989 ARVAEGSTLVNVAPG

>member
-21 AAEKTVTW
+21 AAEVTD
-29 NFAGRKS
+29 
-36 GTGATTSCELKVQS
+36 V
-50 GSASGTWKITA
+50 ITA
-61 SKKFSAQTGRGST
+61 SNLKATGTTYVLFSNVKVTSEASYSGQSAQTGNNTGIIQLNSKKKNSRNIGIVST
-74 SVTLGSKND
+74 VSGGLIKSVSIEVDNSNAYTYSVYAKKTAYSAIEDLYND
-83 PCTDAKLEL
+83 PKQGNLILESKSTGSL
-92 TNSPIP
+92 DVAGEYYYIGIRSKS
-98 EGAQIKKVSI
+98 GAVKIKKI
-108 TAKTNNANGATFG
+108 T
-121 LQIGGVSSETTLT
+121 
-134 FDKTKTTQE
+134 
-143 FTESKVGNVVLVI
+143 
-156 NTLNQSNVSLY
+156 
-167 SISITYEEV
+167 ITYV
-176 AETKC
+176 
-181 AKPTFNLENG
+181 N
-191 KTYTDAQTLVI
+191 
-202 TSTTA
+202 
-207 DATIHYTI
+207 
-215 NRGEE
+215 
-220 KTGQPAE
+220 
-227 FTENGEYTVDAWA
+227 
-240 TKDNLTESDH
+240 
-250 ASIKFTIAKK
+250 
-260 CAAPTF
+260 
-266 TPAAG
+266 
-271 FLKLGNAITF
+271 
-281 TSATADAEVY
+281 
-291 YQYSYNGGEYTSF
+291 
-304 VKGTSFTPDKEGT
+304 
-317 YKIIAKATK
+317 
-326 TGLEDGVSGEQ
+326 
-337 IYEVGNLVFYES
+337 
-349 FDKNDGTGG
+349 
-358 NDGKWSGSIASN
+358 
-370 DIQYDVTGW
+370 
-379 TCQNASGANKC
+379 
-390 AKFGTSSKKGTA
+390 SS
-402 TTPALTD
+402 
-409 LEGDAILTFK
+409 
-419 AAPWNTEGGKMSVTI
+419 
-434 SDGTIETS
+434 
-442 EFELINNTFTEYSVK
+442 
-457 ISGGA
+457 
-462 TSKITFTSSE
+462 
-472 ARFFLDEVKVK
+472 
-483 QVAVAT
+483 VAT

-523 QTWTPGS
+523 QTWTQGS
-530 EYAAAT
+530 EYTATT
-536 VGELNLWVKATK
+536 VGALNLWVKATK

-599 ATVMDVVIKKDGK
+599 ATVMDVVIKKGGK

-634 EIDVTANNDKE
+634 EIEVIAMNDNE
-645 IIGDKKTAEFYSN
+645 GITEDKKTAEFYSN

-819 VSYYGYSEA
+819 VSYFGYSGA
-828 EAATQ
+828 VPATQ

-856 MPWLAANDKVLTE
+856 MSWLAANDKVLTE
-869 EATEVKDAS
+869 DGSFEDINAS

-885 EGAQIEYTLVS
+885 EGAQIEYTLDS
-896 AETGSSTAT
+896 GEPSPSTAT
-905 VESGAEIVGLIKGEV
+905 VESGTEIGFTDGES
-920 YELTVCAVKGGYKSA
+920 YMLTVCAVKGGYKSA
-935 SRQYTFTITG
+935 SREYMFSIG
-945 STSSVS
+945 KTSSVS
-951 SMSAEGVKVFATE
+951 SMSAEGVKVVAAE
-964 GGVEVVAAEATD
+964 GGVEVVADEAAE

-989 ARVAEDSTLVNVAPG
+989 ARVAEGSTLVNVAPG

>member
-16 IGNLY
+16 ISNLY
-21 AAEKTVTW
+21 AAEKTVTYTFTSKTWEAAEGNW
-29 NFAGRKS
+29 NPLKEGNSKEDRGVAVTSAVS
-36 GTGATTSCELKVQS
+36 GASAESPS
-50 GSASGTWKITA
+50 GFSKITLVNMVWSTSGKGA
-61 SKKFSAQTGRGST
+61 GTINMYISDNKVGSKTVGKSMSNQKFSVVTDPSNT
-74 SVTLGSKND
+74 SGVVKFD
-83 PCTDAKLEL
+83 VKCTAG
-92 TNSPIP
+92 TIY
-98 EGAQIKKVSI
+98 IK
-108 TAKTNNANGATFG
+108 
-121 LQIGGVSSETTLT
+121 
-134 FDKTKTTQE
+134 
-143 FTESKVGNVVLVI
+143 
-156 NTLNQSNVSLY
+156 

-181 AKPTFNLENG
+181 AT
-191 KTYTDAQTLVI
+191 
-202 TSTTA
+202 
-207 DATIHYTI
+207 
-215 NRGEE
+215 
-220 KTGQPAE
+220 
-227 FTENGEYTVDAWA
+227 
-240 TKDNLTESDH
+240 
-250 ASIKFTIAKK
+250 
-260 CAAPTF
+260 PTF

-291 YQYSYNGGEYTSF
+291 YQYSYNGGEYNSF

-326 TGLEDGVSGEQ
+326 TGLEDGVSEEQ

-358 NDGKWSGSIASN
+358 NDGQWSGNIATN
-370 DIQYDVTGW
+370 EIQYDVAGW
-379 TCQNASGANKC
+379 TCENEKGANKC
-390 AKFGTSSKKGTA
+390 AKFGASTKGKA
-402 TTPALTD
+402 TTPALTG
-409 LEGDAILTFK
+409 LGGDAVLTFK
-419 AAPWNTEGGKMSVTI
+419 AGAWNIEKEKTTLNISITNGTLDKTSV
-434 SDGTIETS
+434 DLKKGE
-442 EFELINNTFTEYSVK
+442 FTEYT
-457 ISGGA
+457 INITGADA
-462 TSKITFTSSE
+462 TSKITFE
-472 ARFFLDEVKVK
+472 AAVDKNNRFFLDEVKVK

-517 YSTDGG
+517 YSTDEGK
-523 QTWTPGS
+523 TWTPGS

-536 VGELNLWVKATK
+536 VGALNLWVKATK

-578 KTAKTGELFGT
+578 KTAATGELFGT

-645 IIGDKKTAEFYSN
+645 NIGDKKTAEFYSN

-742 LTEPVLTETTEG
+742 LLNPTLTETTEG
-754 ATVDPKQIEIAAIS
+754 ATIDPKQIEIAAIS

-780 AVLNVKNET
+780 AVLNVKNKT

-800 YDKKF
+800 FNKEF

-819 VSYYGYSEA
+819 VSYFGYPNNVP
-828 EAATQ
+828 ATQ

-951 SMSAEGVKVFATE
+951 SMSVEGVKVFAAE
-964 GGVEVVAAEATD
+964 GGVEVVADEAAE
-976 VAVYTVAGQLVRQ
+976 VAVYTAAGQLVRQ
-989 ARVAEDSTLVNVAPG
+989 ARVAEGSTLVNVAPG

>member
-21 AAEKTVTW
+21 AVEKTVTFDFST
-29 NFAGRKS
+29 NPGAVS
-36 GTGATTSCELKVQS
+36 GIKNGEITVSFKTPGVTPVWKGGEIRAYAKNTITVSSAKKIKAIKFTFNKDDGNEITSTPTGFTDP
-50 GSASGTWKITA
+50 TW
-61 SKKFSAQTGRGST
+61 TGESE
-74 SVTLGSKND
+74 SVVFK
-83 PCTDAKLEL
+83 
-92 TNSPIP
+92 
-98 EGAQIKKVSI
+98 
-108 TAKTNNANGATFG
+108 
-121 LQIGGVSSETTLT
+121 IGGTKGHRKV
-134 FDKTKTTQE
+134 KTIE
-143 FTESKVGNVVLVI
+143 V
-156 NTLNQSNVSLY
+156 
-167 SISITYEEV
+167 TYEEG
-176 AETKC
+176 AETQC
-181 AKPTFNLENG
+181 AT
-191 KTYTDAQTLVI
+191 
-202 TSTTA
+202 
-207 DATIHYTI
+207 
-215 NRGEE
+215 
-220 KTGQPAE
+220 
-227 FTENGEYTVDAWA
+227 
-240 TKDNLTESDH
+240 
-250 ASIKFTIAKK
+250 
-260 CAAPTF
+260 PTF

-271 FLKLGNAITF
+271 YLKLGNAITF
-281 TSATADAEVY
+281 TSATADAEIS

-379 TCQNASGANKC
+379 TCEYEKGANKC

-472 ARFFLDEVKVK
+472 DRFFLDEVKVK

-517 YSTDGG
+517 YSTDEGK
-523 QTWTPGS
+523 TWTPGS

-536 VGELNLWVKATK
+536 VGALNLWVKATK

-645 IIGDKKTAEFYSN
+645 ITGDKKTAEFYSN

-742 LTEPVLTETTEG
+742 LLNPTLTETTEG
-754 ATVDPKQIEIAAIS
+754 ATIDPKQIEIAAIS

-780 AVLNVKNET
+780 AVLNVKNKT

-800 YDKKF
+800 FNKEF

-819 VSYYGYSEA
+819 VSYFGYPNNVP
-828 EAATQ
+828 ATQ

-856 MPWLAANDKVLTE
+856 MPWLAANDIVLTE
-869 EATEVKDAS
+869 DGSFEDMNAS

-885 EGAQIEYTLVS
+885 EGAQIEYTLS
-896 AETGSSTAT
+896 LDADPSTAT
-905 VESGAEIVGLIKGEV
+905 VESGTEIGFKDGDCCM
-920 YELTVCAVKGGYKSA
+920 LTVCAVNGGYKSA
-935 SRQYTFTITG
+935 SREYLFSIG
-945 STSSVS
+945 KTSSVS
-951 SMSAEGVKVFATE
+951 LMSSEGVKVFAAE
-964 GGVEVVAAEATD
+964 GGVEVVADEAAD

-989 ARVAEDSTLVNVAPG
+989 ARVAEGSTLVNVAPG

>member
-21 AAEKTVTW
+21 AVEKTVTFDFST
-29 NFAGRKS
+29 NPGAVS
-36 GTGATTSCELKVQS
+36 GIKNGEITVSFKTPGVTPVWKGGEIRAYAKNTITVS
-50 GSASGTWKITA
+50 SAKKIKAIKFTFNKDDGNKIT
-61 SKKFSAQTGRGST
+61 STPTGFTDPTWTGESE
-74 SVTLGSKND
+74 SVVFK
-83 PCTDAKLEL
+83 
-92 TNSPIP
+92 
-98 EGAQIKKVSI
+98 
-108 TAKTNNANGATFG
+108 
-121 LQIGGVSSETTLT
+121 IGGTKGHRKV
-134 FDKTKTTQE
+134 KTIE
-143 FTESKVGNVVLVI
+143 V
-156 NTLNQSNVSLY
+156 
-167 SISITYEEV
+167 TYEEG
-176 AETKC
+176 AETQC
-181 AKPTFNLENG
+181 AT
-191 KTYTDAQTLVI
+191 
-202 TSTTA
+202 
-207 DATIHYTI
+207 
-215 NRGEE
+215 
-220 KTGQPAE
+220 
-227 FTENGEYTVDAWA
+227 
-240 TKDNLTESDH
+240 
-250 ASIKFTIAKK
+250 
-260 CAAPTF
+260 PTF

-271 FLKLGNAITF
+271 YLKLGNAITF
-281 TSATADAEVY
+281 TSATADAEIS

-379 TCQNASGANKC
+379 TCPNASGANKC

-402 TTPALTD
+402 TTPALTG

-472 ARFFLDEVKVK
+472 DRFFLDEVKVK

-497 DVKVGDKITFAT
+497 DVNVGDKITFAT

-517 YSTDGG
+517 YSTDEGKN
-523 QTWTPGS
+523 WTPGS
-530 EYAAAT
+530 EYTATT
-536 VGELNLWVKATK
+536 VGALNLWVKATK

-578 KTAKTGELFGT
+578 KTAATGELFGT

-612 EFSSDKN
+612 EFINKKGLS
-619 LTAEFSKEITETGTY
+619 TEFSTVITETGTY

-645 IIGDKKTAEFYSN
+645 IKGDKKTAEFYSN

-664 DFLLYG
+664 DFLFYG

-685 TCPLSVTYA
+685 TCPLSVTFSK
-694 NGSNLWVTD
+694 GENLWVTD

-729 IKGQYTVYNNTIE
+729 IKGQYTVYNNTTIE

-754 ATVDPKQIEIAAIS
+754 ATVDPKQIEISAIK

-819 VSYYGYSEA
+819 VSYYKPKKA

-856 MPWLAANDKVLTE
+856 MPWLAANDIVLTE
-869 EATEVKDAS
+869 DGSFEGMNAS

-885 EGAQIEYTLVS
+885 EGAQIEYTLDS
-896 AETGSSTAT
+896 GEPSPSTAT
-905 VESGAEIVGLIKGEV
+905 VESGTEIGFTDGES
-920 YELTVCAVKGGYKSA
+920 YMLTVCAVKGGYKSA
-935 SRQYTFTITG
+935 SREYMFSIG
-945 STSSVS
+945 KTSSVS
-951 SMSAEGVKVFATE
+951 SMSAEGVKVFAAE

-989 ARVAEDSTLVNVAPG
+989 ARVAEGSTLVNVAPG

>member
-11 ALIAS
+11 VLIAS

-21 AAEKTVTW
+21 AAEVTD
-29 NFAGRKS
+29 
-36 GTGATTSCELKVQS
+36 V
-50 GSASGTWKITA
+50 ITA
-61 SKKFSAQTGRGST
+61 SNLKATGTTYVLFSNVKVTSEASYSGQSAQTGNNTGIIQLNSKKKNSRNIGIVST
-74 SVTLGSKND
+74 VSGGLIKSVSIEVDNSNANTYSVYAKKTAYSAIEDLYND
-83 PCTDAKLEL
+83 PKQGNLILESKSTGSL
-92 TNSPIP
+92 DVAGEYYYIGIRSKS
-98 EGAQIKKVSI
+98 GAVKIKKI
-108 TAKTNNANGATFG
+108 T
-121 LQIGGVSSETTLT
+121 
-134 FDKTKTTQE
+134 
-143 FTESKVGNVVLVI
+143 
-156 NTLNQSNVSLY
+156 
-167 SISITYEEV
+167 ITYV
-176 AETKC
+176 
-181 AKPTFNLENG
+181 N
-191 KTYTDAQTLVI
+191 
-202 TSTTA
+202 
-207 DATIHYTI
+207 
-215 NRGEE
+215 
-220 KTGQPAE
+220 
-227 FTENGEYTVDAWA
+227 
-240 TKDNLTESDH
+240 
-250 ASIKFTIAKK
+250 
-260 CAAPTF
+260 
-266 TPAAG
+266 
-271 FLKLGNAITF
+271 
-281 TSATADAEVY
+281 
-291 YQYSYNGGEYTSF
+291 
-304 VKGTSFTPDKEGT
+304 
-317 YKIIAKATK
+317 
-326 TGLEDGVSGEQ
+326 
-337 IYEVGNLVFYES
+337 
-349 FDKNDGTGG
+349 
-358 NDGKWSGSIASN
+358 
-370 DIQYDVTGW
+370 
-379 TCQNASGANKC
+379 
-390 AKFGTSSKKGTA
+390 SS
-402 TTPALTD
+402 
-409 LEGDAILTFK
+409 
-419 AAPWNTEGGKMSVTI
+419 
-434 SDGTIETS
+434 
-442 EFELINNTFTEYSVK
+442 
-457 ISGGA
+457 
-462 TSKITFTSSE
+462 
-472 ARFFLDEVKVK
+472 
-483 QVAVAT
+483 VAT

-497 DVKVGDKITFAT
+497 DVSVGDKITFAT

-530 EYAAAT
+530 EYTATT
-536 VGELNLWVKATK
+536 VGALNLWVKATK

-645 IIGDKKTAEFYSN
+645 ITEDKKTAEFYSN

-819 VSYYGYSEA
+819 VSYFGYSGA
-828 EAATQ
+828 VPATQ

-856 MPWLAANDKVLTE
+856 MSWLAANDKVLTE
-869 EATEVKDAS
+869 DGSFEDINAS

-885 EGAQIEYTLVS
+885 EGAQIEYTLDS
-896 AETGSSTAT
+896 GEPSPSTAT
-905 VESGAEIVGLIKGEV
+905 VESGTEIGFTDGES
-920 YELTVCAVKGGYKSA
+920 YMLTVCAVKGGYKSA
-935 SRQYTFTITG
+935 SREYMFSIG
-945 STSSVS
+945 KTSSVS
-951 SMSAEGVKVFATE
+951 SMSAEGVKVFAAE

-976 VAVYTVAGQLVRQ
+976 VAVYTAAGQLVRQ
-989 ARVAEDSTLVNVAPG
+989 ARVAEGSTLVNVAPG

>member
-16 IGNLY
+16 ISNLY
-21 AAEKTVTW
+21 AAEKTVTYTFTSKTWEAAEGNW
-29 NFAGRKS
+29 NPLKEGNSKEDRGVAVTSAVS
-36 GTGATTSCELKVQS
+36 GASAESPS
-50 GSASGTWKITA
+50 GFSKITSVNMVWST
-61 SKKFSAQTGRGST
+61 SKKGVGTINMYISG
-74 SVTLGSKND
+74 
-83 PCTDAKLEL
+83 E
-92 TNSPIP
+92 
-98 EGAQIKKVSI
+98 KV
-108 TAKTNNANGATFG
+108 G
-121 LQIGGVSSETTLT
+121 SETVGKSMSNKNFSVATDPSNT
-134 FDKTKTTQE
+134 SGVVKFDVKCTAGTIYIK
-143 FTESKVGNVVLVI
+143 
-156 NTLNQSNVSLY
+156 

-181 AKPTFNLENG
+181 AT
-191 KTYTDAQTLVI
+191 
-202 TSTTA
+202 
-207 DATIHYTI
+207 
-215 NRGEE
+215 
-220 KTGQPAE
+220 
-227 FTENGEYTVDAWA
+227 
-240 TKDNLTESDH
+240 
-250 ASIKFTIAKK
+250 
-260 CAAPTF
+260 PTF

-271 FLKLGNAITF
+271 YLKLGNAITF
-281 TSATADAEVY
+281 TSATADAEIS

-337 IYEVGNLVFYES
+337 IYEVENLVFYES

-370 DIQYDVTGW
+370 DIQYDVAGW
-379 TCQNASGANKC
+379 TCPNASGANKC

-462 TSKITFTSSE
+462 TSKITFTSSVD
-472 ARFFLDEVKVK
+472 RFFLDEVKVK

-523 QTWTPGS
+523 QTWTQGS
-530 EYAAAT
+530 EYTATT
-536 VGELNLWVKATK
+536 VGALNLWVKATK

-742 LTEPVLTETTEG
+742 LLNPTLTETTEG
-754 ATVDPKQIEIAAIS
+754 ATIDPKQIEIAAIS

-780 AVLNVKNET
+780 AVLNVKNKT

-800 YDKKF
+800 FNKEF

-819 VSYYGYSEA
+819 VSYFGYPNNVP
-828 EAATQ
+828 ATQ

-856 MPWLAANDKVLTE
+856 MPWLAANDIVLTE
-869 EATEVKDAS
+869 DGSFEDMNAS

-885 EGAQIEYTLVS
+885 EGAQIEYTLDS
-896 AETGSSTAT
+896 GEPSPSTAT
-905 VESGAEIVGLIKGEV
+905 VESGTEIGFTDGES
-920 YELTVCAVKGGYKSA
+920 YMLTVCAVKGGYKSA
-935 SRQYTFTITG
+935 SREYLFSIG
-945 STSSVS
+945 KTSSVS
-951 SMSAEGVKVFATE
+951 SMSAEGVKVFAAE
-964 GGVEVVAAEATD
+964 GGVEVVADEAAE

-989 ARVAEDSTLVNVAPG
+989 ARVAEGSTLVNVAPG

>member
-21 AAEKTVTW
+21 AAEVTD
-29 NFAGRKS
+29 
-36 GTGATTSCELKVQS
+36 V
-50 GSASGTWKITA
+50 ITA
-61 SKKFSAQTGRGST
+61 SNLKATGTTYVLFSNVKVTSEASYSGQSAQTGNNTGIIQLNSKKKNSRNIGIVST
-74 SVTLGSKND
+74 VSGGLIKSVSIEVDNSNANTYSVYAKKTAYSAIEDLYND
-83 PCTDAKLEL
+83 PKQGNLILESKSTGSL
-92 TNSPIP
+92 DVAGEYYYIGIRSKS
-98 EGAQIKKVSI
+98 GAVKIKKI
-108 TAKTNNANGATFG
+108 T
-121 LQIGGVSSETTLT
+121 
-134 FDKTKTTQE
+134 
-143 FTESKVGNVVLVI
+143 
-156 NTLNQSNVSLY
+156 
-167 SISITYEEV
+167 ITYV
-176 AETKC
+176 
-181 AKPTFNLENG
+181 N
-191 KTYTDAQTLVI
+191 
-202 TSTTA
+202 
-207 DATIHYTI
+207 
-215 NRGEE
+215 
-220 KTGQPAE
+220 
-227 FTENGEYTVDAWA
+227 
-240 TKDNLTESDH
+240 
-250 ASIKFTIAKK
+250 
-260 CAAPTF
+260 
-266 TPAAG
+266 
-271 FLKLGNAITF
+271 
-281 TSATADAEVY
+281 
-291 YQYSYNGGEYTSF
+291 
-304 VKGTSFTPDKEGT
+304 
-317 YKIIAKATK
+317 
-326 TGLEDGVSGEQ
+326 
-337 IYEVGNLVFYES
+337 
-349 FDKNDGTGG
+349 
-358 NDGKWSGSIASN
+358 
-370 DIQYDVTGW
+370 
-379 TCQNASGANKC
+379 
-390 AKFGTSSKKGTA
+390 SS
-402 TTPALTD
+402 
-409 LEGDAILTFK
+409 
-419 AAPWNTEGGKMSVTI
+419 
-434 SDGTIETS
+434 
-442 EFELINNTFTEYSVK
+442 
-457 ISGGA
+457 
-462 TSKITFTSSE
+462 
-472 ARFFLDEVKVK
+472 
-483 QVAVAT
+483 VAT

-497 DVKVGDKITFAT
+497 DVSVGDKITFAT

-530 EYAAAT
+530 EYTATT
-536 VGELNLWVKATK
+536 VGALNLWVKATK

-645 IIGDKKTAEFYSN
+645 IKGDKKTAEFYSN

-819 VSYYGYSEA
+819 VSYFGYSGA
-828 EAATQ
+828 VPATQ

-856 MPWLAANDKVLTE
+856 MSWLAANDKDLTE
-869 EATEVKDAS
+869 DGSFEDINAS

-885 EGAQIEYTLVS
+885 EGAQIEYTLDS
-896 AETGSSTAT
+896 GEPSPSTAT
-905 VESGAEIVGLIKGEV
+905 VESGTEIGFTDGES
-920 YELTVCAVKGGYKSA
+920 YMLTVCAVKGGYKSA
-935 SRQYTFTITG
+935 SREYMFSIG
-945 STSSVS
+945 KTSSVS
-951 SMSAEGVKVFATE
+951 SMSSEGVKVFAAE
-964 GGVEVVAAEATD
+964 GGVEVVAEEAAD
-976 VAVYTVAGQLVRQ
+976 VAVYTAAGQLVRQ
-989 ARVAEDSTLVNVAPG
+989 ARVAEGSTLVNVAPG

>member
-16 IGNLY
+16 ISNLY
-21 AAEKTVTW
+21 AAEVTD
-29 NFAGRKS
+29 
-36 GTGATTSCELKVQS
+36 V
-50 GSASGTWKITA
+50 ITA
-61 SKKFSAQTGRGST
+61 SNLKATGTTYVLFSNVKVTSEASYSGQSAQTGNNTGIIQLNNTKKNSHNIGIVST
-74 SVTLGSKND
+74 VSGGLIKSVSIEVDNSNANTYSVYAKKTAYSAIEDLYND
-83 PCTDAKLEL
+83 PKQGNLIL
-92 TNSPIP
+92 
-98 EGAQIKKVSI
+98 
-108 TAKTNNANGATFG
+108 
-121 LQIGGVSSETTLT
+121 
-134 FDKTKTTQE
+134 
-143 FTESKVGNVVLVI
+143 ESK
-156 NTLNQSNVSLY
+156 
-167 SISITYEEV
+167 
-176 AETKC
+176 
-181 AKPTFNLENG
+181 
-191 KTYTDAQTLVI
+191 
-202 TSTTA
+202 ST
-207 DATIHYTI
+207 
-215 NRGEE
+215 
-220 KTGQPAE
+220 
-227 FTENGEYTVDAWA
+227 
-240 TKDNLTESDH
+240 
-250 ASIKFTIAKK
+250 
-260 CAAPTF
+260 
-266 TPAAG
+266 
-271 FLKLGNAITF
+271 
-281 TSATADAEVY
+281 
-291 YQYSYNGGEYTSF
+291 
-304 VKGTSFTPDKEGT
+304 
-317 YKIIAKATK
+317 
-326 TGLEDGVSGEQ
+326 
-337 IYEVGNLVFYES
+337 
-349 FDKNDGTGG
+349 
-358 NDGKWSGSIASN
+358 GSV
-370 DIQYDVTGW
+370 DVTGEYYYI
-379 TCQNASGANKC
+379 GIR
-390 AKFGTSSKKGTA
+390 SKKG
-402 TTPALTD
+402 
-409 LEGDAILTFK
+409 
-419 AAPWNTEGGKMSVTI
+419 V
-434 SDGTIETS
+434 
-442 EFELINNTFTEYSVK
+442 VK
-457 ISGGA
+457 IK
-462 TSKITFTSSE
+462 KITITYINSS
-472 ARFFLDEVKVK
+472 VS
-483 QVAVAT
+483 T

-517 YSTDGG
+517 YSTDEGK
-523 QTWTPGS
+523 TWTPGS

-536 VGELNLWVKATK
+536 VGALNLWVKATK

-578 KTAKTGELFGT
+578 KTAATGELFGT

-645 IIGDKKTAEFYSN
+645 IKGDKKTAEFYSN

-685 TCPLSVTYA
+685 TCPLSVTFSK
-694 NGSNLWVTD
+694 GENLWVTD

-729 IKGQYTVYNNTIE
+729 IKGQYTVYNNTTIE

-754 ATVDPKQIEIAAIS
+754 ATVDPKQIEIAAIK
-768 ADNQNQFVIIKD
+768 ADNQNQYVIIKD

-819 VSYYGYSEA
+819 VSYYKPKKA

-856 MPWLAANDKVLTE
+856 MPWLAANDIVLTE
-869 EATEVKDAS
+869 DGSFEDINAS

-885 EGAQIEYTLVS
+885 EGAQIEYTLDS
-896 AETGSSTAT
+896 TGSSVLTKT
-905 VESGAEIVGLIKGEV
+905 VESGTEIGFTDGE
-920 YELTVCAVKGGYKSA
+920 YCMLTVCVVKGGYKSA
-935 SRQYTFTITG
+935 SRKYEFIIG
-945 STSSVS
+945 KTSSVS
-951 SMSAEGVKVFATE
+951 SMSAEGVKVFAAE
-964 GGVEVVAAEATD
+964 GGVEVVAEEAAE

-989 ARVAEDSTLVNVAPG
+989 ARVAEGSTLVNVAPG

>member
-21 AAEKTVTW
+21 ATEKTVTYTFTSKTWEAAEGNW
-29 NFAGRKS
+29 NSLKNGDSKEARGVTVTNAVSGASAESPSGFSKITSVNMVWSTSGKGAGTINMYISNNNVGSKTVGKS
-36 GTGATTSCELKVQS
+36 QSNQKFSVVTDPSTTSGVVKFDVKCTK
-50 GSASGTWKITA
+50 GTIY
-61 SKKFSAQTGRGST
+61 
-74 SVTLGSKND
+74 
-83 PCTDAKLEL
+83 
-92 TNSPIP
+92 
-98 EGAQIKKVSI
+98 IK
-108 TAKTNNANGATFG
+108 
-121 LQIGGVSSETTLT
+121 
-134 FDKTKTTQE
+134 
-143 FTESKVGNVVLVI
+143 
-156 NTLNQSNVSLY
+156 
-167 SISITYEEV
+167 SISITYEEGV
-176 AETKC
+176 ETKC
-181 AKPTFNLENG
+181 AT
-191 KTYTDAQTLVI
+191 
-202 TSTTA
+202 
-207 DATIHYTI
+207 
-215 NRGEE
+215 
-220 KTGQPAE
+220 
-227 FTENGEYTVDAWA
+227 
-240 TKDNLTESDH
+240 
-250 ASIKFTIAKK
+250 
-260 CAAPTF
+260 PTF

-271 FLKLGNAITF
+271 YLKLGNAITF

-291 YQYSYNGGEYTSF
+291 YQYSYNGGEYNSF

-326 TGLEDGVSGEQ
+326 TGLDDGVSEEQ

-358 NDGKWSGSIASN
+358 NDGKWSGKIAIN
-370 DIQYDVTGW
+370 DIQYDVAGW
-379 TCQNASGANKC
+379 TCENEKGANMC
-390 AKFGTSSKKGTA
+390 ARFGTSGKKGTA

-472 ARFFLDEVKVK
+472 DRFFLDEVKVK

-517 YSTDGG
+517 YSTDEGK
-523 QTWTPGS
+523 TWTPGS
-530 EYAAAT
+530 EYTATT
-536 VGELNLWVKATK
+536 VGALNLWVKATK

-578 KTAKTGELFGT
+578 KTAATGELFGT
-589 MTVAVPMPIN
+589 MTVVVPMPIN
-599 ATVMDVVIKKDGK
+599 ATEMDVVIKKDGK
-612 EFSSDKN
+612 EFSSDKG

-634 EIDVTANNDKE
+634 EIKVIAMNDNE
-645 IIGDKKTAEFYSN
+645 GITEDKKTAKFYSN

-703 GTDGMLIFQRGG
+703 GTDGMLIYKQGG
-715 FSTAYTN
+715 FSTTYAN

-729 IKGQYTVYNNTIE
+729 IKGQYTVYNTTTIE

-754 ATVDPKQIEIAAIS
+754 ATIDPKQIEIAAIK
-768 ADNQNQFVIIKD
+768 ADNQNQYVIIKD
-780 AVLNVKNET
+780 AVLNVENKT

-800 YDKKF
+800 FNKGF

-819 VSYYGYSEA
+819 VSYYKPKKDEA
-828 EAATQ
+828 TTQ

-856 MPWLAANDKVLTE
+856 MPWLAANDIVLTE
-869 EATEVKDAS
+869 DGSFEDMNAS

-885 EGAQIEYTLVS
+885 EGAQIEYTLDS
-896 AETGSSTAT
+896 GEPSPSTAT
-905 VESGAEIVGLIKGEV
+905 VESGTEIGFTDGES
-920 YELTVCAVKGGYKSA
+920 YMLTVCAVKGGYKSA
-935 SRQYTFTITG
+935 SREYVFSIG
-945 STSSVS
+945 KTSSVS
-951 SMSAEGVKVFATE
+951 SMSSE
-964 GGVEVVAAEATD
+964 GVEVVAAEGGVKVVAEEAAE
-976 VAVYTVAGQLVRQ
+976 VAVYTAAGQLVRQ
-989 ARVAEDSTLVNVAPG
+989 ARVAEGSTLVNVAPG

>member
-36 GTGATTSCELKVQS
+36 GTGATTFCELKVQS

-61 SKKFSAQTGRGST
+61 SKEFSAQTGSGST

-108 TAKTNNANGATFG
+108 TAKTNNAKGATFG

-156 NTLNQSNVSLY
+156 NTLNRSNVSLY

-291 YQYSYNGGEYTSF
+291 YQYSYNGGEYNSF

-317 YKIIAKATK
+317 FKIIAKATK
-326 TGLEDGVSGEQ
+326 TGFEDGISGEQ
-337 IYEVGNLVFYES
+337 TYEVGNFVFNELFYES

-379 TCQNASGANKC
+379 TCEYEKGANKC
-390 AKFGTSSKKGTA
+390 AKFGANKTKGKA
-402 TTPALTD
+402 TTPALAG

-419 AAPWNTEGGKMSVTI
+419 AAPWGDEGGKMTVSI
-434 SDGTIETS
+434 SNGTIENS
-442 EFELINNTFTEYSVK
+442 KFDLSNQTFTEYSVK
-457 ISGGA
+457 IRGGA
-462 TSKITFTSSE
+462 TSKITFTSE
-472 ARFFLDEVKVK
+472 NNRFFLDEVKV
-483 QVAVAT
+483 VAIVKEPKE
-489 PTITPNGG
+489 PT
-497 DVKVGDKITFAT
+497 V
-509 KTDGATLS
+509 
-517 YSTDGG
+517 
-523 QTWTPGS
+523 
-530 EYAAAT
+530 
-536 VGELNLWVKATK
+536 
-548 GSDESAVAKA
+548 
-558 TFNVVD
+558 
-564 PNAIGSVNINITAD
+564 
-578 KTAKTGELFGT
+578 
-589 MTVAVPMPIN
+589 
-599 ATVMDVVIKKDGK
+599 
-612 EFSSDKN
+612 
-619 LTAEFSKEITETGTY
+619 
-634 EIDVTANNDKE
+634 
-645 IIGDKKTAEFYSN
+645 
-658 KLTDIA
+658 
-664 DFLLYG
+664 
-670 PECNNLFGSDVVYEF
+670 
-685 TCPLSVTYA
+685 
-694 NGSNLWVTD
+694 
-703 GTDGMLIFQRGG
+703 
-715 FSTAYTN
+715 
-722 GTVFAKG
+722 
-729 IKGQYTVYNNTIE
+729 
-742 LTEPVLTETTEG
+742 
-754 ATVDPKQIEIAAIS
+754 
-768 ADNQNQFVIIKD
+768 
-780 AVLNVKNET
+780 
-789 FADAAGNTVDM
+789 
-800 YDKKF
+800 
-805 CTVPADGTYDVVGI
+805 
-819 VSYYGYSEA
+819 
-828 EAATQ
+828 
-833 VYPLAFL
+833 
-840 TAPTATL
+840 TL

-976 VAVYTVAGQLVRQ
+976 VAVYTAAGQLVRQ
-989 ARVAEDSTLVNVAPG
+989 ARVAEGSTLVNVAPG

>member
-21 AAEKTVTW
+21 AAEVTD
-29 NFAGRKS
+29 
-36 GTGATTSCELKVQS
+36 V
-50 GSASGTWKITA
+50 ITA
-61 SKKFSAQTGRGST
+61 SNLKATGTTYVLFSNVKVTSEALYSGQSAQTQTG
-74 SVTLGSKND
+74 KN
-83 PCTDAKLEL
+83 
-92 TNSPIP
+92 I
-98 EGAQIKKVSI
+98 Q
-108 TAKTNNANGATFG
+108 
-121 LQIGGVSSETTLT
+121 
-134 FDKTKTTQE
+134 
-143 FTESKVGNVVLVI
+143 
-156 NTLNQSNVSLY
+156 LN
-167 SISITYEEV
+167 
-176 AETKC
+176 
-181 AKPTFNLENG
+181 
-191 KTYTDAQTLVI
+191 
-202 TSTTA
+202 
-207 DATIHYTI
+207 
-215 NRGEE
+215 
-220 KTGQPAE
+220 
-227 FTENGEYTVDAWA
+227 
-240 TKDNLTESDH
+240 
-250 ASIKFTIAKK
+250 
-260 CAAPTF
+260 
-266 TPAAG
+266 
-271 FLKLGNAITF
+271 
-281 TSATADAEVY
+281 
-291 YQYSYNGGEYTSF
+291 
-304 VKGTSFTPDKEGT
+304 
-317 YKIIAKATK
+317 
-326 TGLEDGVSGEQ
+326 
-337 IYEVGNLVFYES
+337 
-349 FDKNDGTGG
+349 
-358 NDGKWSGSIASN
+358 
-370 DIQYDVTGW
+370 
-379 TCQNASGANKC
+379 
-390 AKFGTSSKKGTA
+390 SSKKNGKNIGIVSTVSGGLIKSVSIEVDNSNA
-402 TTPALTD
+402 
-409 LEGDAILTFK
+409 
-419 AAPWNTEGGKMSVTI
+419 NT
-434 SDGTIETS
+434 
-442 EFELINNTFTEYSVK
+442 YSVYAKKTAYSAIGDLYNNSKGDLILEDKSTGSVDVAGEYYYIGIRSKSGVVK
-457 ISGGA
+457 IK
-462 TSKITFTSSE
+462 KITITYVNSS
-472 ARFFLDEVKVK
+472 
-483 QVAVAT
+483 VAT

-530 EYAAAT
+530 EYTATT
-536 VGELNLWVKATK
+536 VGALNLWVKATK

-819 VSYYGYSEA
+819 VSYFGYSGA
-828 EAATQ
+828 VPATQ

-856 MPWLAANDKVLTE
+856 MSWLAANDKVLTE
-869 EATEVKDAS
+869 DGSFEDINAS

-885 EGAQIEYTLVS
+885 EGAQIEYTLDS
-896 AETGSSTAT
+896 GEPSPSTAT
-905 VESGAEIVGLIKGEV
+905 VESGTEIGFTDGES
-920 YELTVCAVKGGYKSA
+920 YMLTVCAVKGGYKSA
-935 SRQYTFTITG
+935 SREYMFSIG
-945 STSSVS
+945 KTSSVS
-951 SMSAEGVKVFATE
+951 SMSAEGVKVVAAE
-964 GGVEVVAAEATD
+964 GGVEVVADEAAE

-989 ARVAEDSTLVNVAPG
+989 ARVAEGSTLVNVAPG

>member
-21 AAEKTVTW
+21 AAEKTVTYKFTSKTW
-29 NFAGRKS
+29 EAVEGNWTSIVPADAKNNAGPCASNPKNHPSAESPITYTNIKKIDVAWKTTSITGSIDVYVGSEKITTISCEKNKNLTTSISPTTTKS
-36 GTGATTSCELKVQS
+36 GKVKFEMTTTGANLYLK
-50 GSASGTWKITA
+50 
-61 SKKFSAQTGRGST
+61 
-74 SVTLGSKND
+74 
-83 PCTDAKLEL
+83 
-92 TNSPIP
+92 
-98 EGAQIKKVSI
+98 SI
-108 TAKTNNANGATFG
+108 A
-121 LQIGGVSSETTLT
+121 
-134 FDKTKTTQE
+134 
-143 FTESKVGNVVLVI
+143 
-156 NTLNQSNVSLY
+156 
-167 SISITYEEV
+167 ITYEEV
-176 AETKC
+176 ETQC

-191 KTYTDAQTLVI
+191 KTYTDAQTLKI

-215 NRGEE
+215 NGGAEN
-220 KTGQPAE
+220 TGQPAE
-227 FTENGEYTVDAWA
+227 FTENGEYKVDAWA
-240 TKDNLTESDH
+240 TKDNLTDSDH
-250 ASIKFTIAKK
+250 ASITFTIAKK

-291 YQYSYNGGEYTSF
+291 YQYSYSGGEYTSF

-317 YKIIAKATK
+317 YKIMAKATK
-326 TGLEDGVSGEQ
+326 TGFEDGVSGEQ
-337 IYEVGNLVFYES
+337 IYEVENLVFYES
-349 FDKNDGTGG
+349 FDKNNGTGG
-358 NDGKWSGSIASN
+358 NDGEWSGNIASN
-370 DIQYDVTGW
+370 GIQYDVAGW
-379 TCQNASGANKC
+379 TCSNANGASKC
-390 AKFGTSSKKGTA
+390 AKFGASGKKGTA
-402 TTPALTD
+402 TTPALTG

-419 AAPWNTEGGKMSVTI
+419 AAPWDVEGGNMTVEI
-434 SDGTIETS
+434 SNGTIENS
-442 EFELINNTFTEYSVK
+442 VFVLSNKTFTEYSVK

-462 TSKITFTSSE
+462 TSKITFTSSKN
-472 ARFFLDEVKVK
+472 RFFLDEVKVK

-497 DVKVGDKITFAT
+497 DVNVGDKITFAT

-517 YSTDGG
+517 YSTDEG
-523 QTWTPGS
+523 QTWTQGS
-530 EYAAAT
+530 EYTAAT
-536 VGELNLWVKATK
+536 VGALNLWVKATK

-589 MTVAVPMPIN
+589 MKVAVPMPIN
-599 ATVMDVVIKKDGK
+599 ATEMDVVIKKDGK
-612 EFSSDKN
+612 EFSSDN
-619 LTAEFSKEITETGTY
+619 GLTAEFSKEITETGTY
-634 EIDVTANNDKE
+634 EIEVTANNDNDITE
-645 IIGDKKTAEFYSN
+645 GKKTAKFYSN

-685 TCPLSVTYA
+685 TCPLSVTFS
-694 NGSNLWVTD
+694 NGENLWVTD
-703 GTDGMLIFQRGG
+703 GTDGMLIFKKGG
-715 FSTAYTN
+715 FSTTYTN

-742 LTEPVLTETTEG
+742 LLYPTLTETTEG
-754 ATVDPKQIEIAAIS
+754 ATVDPKQIEIAAIK
-768 ADNQNQFVIIKD
+768 ADNQNQYVIIKD
-780 AVLNVKNET
+780 AVLNVENKT

-800 YDKKF
+800 FNKGF

-819 VSYYGYSEA
+819 VSYYGYSGA
-828 EAATQ
+828 VPATQ

-856 MPWLAANDKVLTE
+856 MPWLAANDIVLTE
-869 EATEVKDAS
+869 DGSFEDMNAS

-885 EGAQIEYTLVS
+885 EGAQIEYTLDS
-896 AETGSSTAT
+896 GEPSPSTAT
-905 VESGAEIVGLIKGEV
+905 VESGTEIGFTDGES
-920 YELTVCAVKGGYKSA
+920 YMLTVCAVKGGYKSA
-935 SRQYTFTITG
+935 SREYVFSIG
-945 STSSVS
+945 KTSSVS
-951 SMSAEGVKVFATE
+951 SMSSEGVKVFAVE

-989 ARVAEDSTLVNVAPG
+989 ARVAEGNTLVNVSPG

>member
-16 IGNLY
+16 ISNLY
-21 AAEKTVTW
+21 AAEKTVTYTFTSKTWEAAEGNW
-29 NFAGRKS
+29 NPLKEGNSKEDRGVAVTSAVS
-36 GTGATTSCELKVQS
+36 GASAESPS
-50 GSASGTWKITA
+50 GFSKITSVNMVWST
-61 SKKFSAQTGRGST
+61 SKKGVGTINMYISG
-74 SVTLGSKND
+74 
-83 PCTDAKLEL
+83 E
-92 TNSPIP
+92 
-98 EGAQIKKVSI
+98 KV
-108 TAKTNNANGATFG
+108 G
-121 LQIGGVSSETTLT
+121 SETVGKSMSNKNFSVATDPSNT
-134 FDKTKTTQE
+134 SGVVKFDVKCTAGTIYIK
-143 FTESKVGNVVLVI
+143 
-156 NTLNQSNVSLY
+156 

-181 AKPTFNLENG
+181 AT
-191 KTYTDAQTLVI
+191 
-202 TSTTA
+202 
-207 DATIHYTI
+207 
-215 NRGEE
+215 
-220 KTGQPAE
+220 
-227 FTENGEYTVDAWA
+227 
-240 TKDNLTESDH
+240 
-250 ASIKFTIAKK
+250 
-260 CAAPTF
+260 PTF

-271 FLKLGNAITF
+271 YLKLGNAITF

-530 EYAAAT
+530 EYTATT
-536 VGELNLWVKATK
+536 VGALNLWVKATK

-819 VSYYGYSEA
+819 VSYFGYSGA
-828 EAATQ
+828 VPATQ

-856 MPWLAANDKVLTE
+856 MSWLAANDKVLTE
-869 EATEVKDAS
+869 DGSFEDINAS

-885 EGAQIEYTLVS
+885 EGAQIEYTLDS
-896 AETGSSTAT
+896 GEPSPSTAT
-905 VESGAEIVGLIKGEV
+905 VESGTEIGFTDGES
-920 YELTVCAVKGGYKSA
+920 YMLTVCAVKGGYKSA
-935 SRQYTFTITG
+935 SREYMFSIG
-945 STSSVS
+945 KTSSVS
-951 SMSAEGVKVFATE
+951 SMSAEGVKVFAAE
-964 GGVEVVAAEATD
+964 GGVKVVAEEATD
-976 VAVYTVAGQLVRQ
+976 VAVYTAAGQLVRQ
-989 ARVAEDSTLVNVAPG
+989 ARVAEGSTLVNVAPG

>member
-21 AAEKTVTW
+21 AAEVTD
-29 NFAGRKS
+29 
-36 GTGATTSCELKVQS
+36 V
-50 GSASGTWKITA
+50 ITA
-61 SKKFSAQTGRGST
+61 SNLKATGTTYVLFSNVKVTSEALYSGQSAQTQTG
-74 SVTLGSKND
+74 KN
-83 PCTDAKLEL
+83 
-92 TNSPIP
+92 I
-98 EGAQIKKVSI
+98 Q
-108 TAKTNNANGATFG
+108 
-121 LQIGGVSSETTLT
+121 
-134 FDKTKTTQE
+134 
-143 FTESKVGNVVLVI
+143 
-156 NTLNQSNVSLY
+156 LN
-167 SISITYEEV
+167 
-176 AETKC
+176 
-181 AKPTFNLENG
+181 
-191 KTYTDAQTLVI
+191 
-202 TSTTA
+202 
-207 DATIHYTI
+207 
-215 NRGEE
+215 
-220 KTGQPAE
+220 
-227 FTENGEYTVDAWA
+227 
-240 TKDNLTESDH
+240 
-250 ASIKFTIAKK
+250 
-260 CAAPTF
+260 
-266 TPAAG
+266 
-271 FLKLGNAITF
+271 
-281 TSATADAEVY
+281 
-291 YQYSYNGGEYTSF
+291 
-304 VKGTSFTPDKEGT
+304 
-317 YKIIAKATK
+317 
-326 TGLEDGVSGEQ
+326 
-337 IYEVGNLVFYES
+337 
-349 FDKNDGTGG
+349 
-358 NDGKWSGSIASN
+358 
-370 DIQYDVTGW
+370 
-379 TCQNASGANKC
+379 
-390 AKFGTSSKKGTA
+390 SSKKNGKNIGIVSTVSGGLIKSVSIEVDNSNA
-402 TTPALTD
+402 
-409 LEGDAILTFK
+409 
-419 AAPWNTEGGKMSVTI
+419 NT
-434 SDGTIETS
+434 
-442 EFELINNTFTEYSVK
+442 YSVYAKKTAYSAIGDLYNNSKGDLILEDKSTGSVDVAGEYYYIGIRSKSGVVK
-457 ISGGA
+457 IK
-462 TSKITFTSSE
+462 KITITYVNSS
-472 ARFFLDEVKVK
+472 
-483 QVAVAT
+483 VAT

-530 EYAAAT
+530 EYTATT
-536 VGELNLWVKATK
+536 VGALNLWVKATK

-645 IIGDKKTAEFYSN
+645 ITGDKKTAEFYSN

-819 VSYYGYSEA
+819 VSYFGYSGA
-828 EAATQ
+828 VPATQ

-856 MPWLAANDKVLTE
+856 MSWLAANDKVLTE
-869 EATEVKDAS
+869 DGSFEDINAS

-885 EGAQIEYTLVS
+885 EGAQIEYTLDS
-896 AETGSSTAT
+896 GEPSPSTAT
-905 VESGAEIVGLIKGEV
+905 VESGTEIGFTDGES
-920 YELTVCAVKGGYKSA
+920 YMLTVCAVKGGYKSA
-935 SRQYTFTITG
+935 SREYMFSIG
-945 STSSVS
+945 KTSSVS
-951 SMSAEGVKVFATE
+951 SMSAEGVKVFAAE

-976 VAVYTVAGQLVRQ
+976 VAVYTAAGQLVRQ
-989 ARVAEDSTLVNVAPG
+989 ARVAEGSTLVNVAPG

>member
-29 NFAGRKS
+29 NFDNFPEDGLAAEKFKS
-36 GTGATTSCELKVQS
+36 YNLSGEKCASTGGKASADIVTVNKYVNITNISFKISKTSKSSKSSVYKVYIS
-50 GSASGTWKITA
+50 ENGKSWIYVGASPNYTSAEIKNGKWTDVSLNFAQDKKTGYVKIEYT
-61 SKKFSAQTGRGST
+61 GST
-74 SVTLGSKND
+74 AERLI
-83 PCTDAKLEL
+83 DA
-92 TNSPIP
+92 
-98 EGAQIKKVSI
+98 
-108 TAKTNNANGATFG
+108 
-121 LQIGGVSSETTLT
+121 
-134 FDKTKTTQE
+134 
-143 FTESKVGNVVLVI
+143 
-156 NTLNQSNVSLY
+156 
-167 SISITYEEV
+167 ISITYEE
-176 AETKC
+176 AEG
-181 AKPTFNLENG
+181 PTP
-191 KTYTDAQTLVI
+191 VV
-202 TSTTA
+202 S
-207 DATIHYTI
+207 
-215 NRGEE
+215 
-220 KTGQPAE
+220 
-227 FTENGEYTVDAWA
+227 
-240 TKDNLTESDH
+240 
-250 ASIKFTIAKK
+250 K

-271 FLKLGNAITF
+271 YLKLGNAITF
-281 TSATADAEVY
+281 TSATVDAEIY

-326 TGLEDGVSGEQ
+326 TGLEDGVSEEQ

-358 NDGKWSGSIASN
+358 NDGQWNGNIATN
-370 DIQYDVTGW
+370 DIQYDVAGW
-379 TCQNASGANKC
+379 TCENEKGANMC
-390 AKFGTSSKKGTA
+390 ARFGTSGKKGTA

-472 ARFFLDEVKVK
+472 DRFFLDEVKVK

-497 DVKVGDKITFAT
+497 DVNVGDKITFAT

-517 YSTDGG
+517 YSTDEGKN
-523 QTWTPGS
+523 WTPGS
-530 EYAAAT
+530 EYTATT
-536 VGELNLWVKATK
+536 VGALNLWVKATK

-578 KTAKTGELFGT
+578 KTTKTGELFGT

-645 IIGDKKTAEFYSN
+645 IKGDKKTAEFYSN

-729 IKGQYTVYNNTIE
+729 IKGQYTVYNNTTIE

-754 ATVDPKQIEIAAIS
+754 ATVDPKQIEISAIK

-800 YDKKF
+800 FNKEF

-819 VSYYGYSEA
+819 VSYYKPKKA

-856 MPWLAANDKVLTE
+856 MPWLAANDIVLTE
-869 EATEVKDAS
+869 DGSFEGMNAS

-885 EGAQIEYTLVS
+885 EGAQIEYTLDS
-896 AETGSSTAT
+896 GEPSPSTAT
-905 VESGAEIVGLIKGEV
+905 VESGTEIGFTDGES
-920 YELTVCAVKGGYKSA
+920 YMLTVCAVKGGYKSA
-935 SRQYTFTITG
+935 SREYMFSIG
-945 STSSVS
+945 KTSSVS
-951 SMSAEGVKVFATE
+951 SMSSEGVKVFAAE
-964 GGVEVVAAEATD
+964 GGVKVVAEEATD
-976 VAVYTVAGQLVRQ
+976 VAVYTAAGQLVRQ
-989 ARVAEDSTLVNVAPG
+989 ARVAEGSTLVNVAPG